1 MFRKDTDH
9 EKRTE
14 VHLGMNTKKVSPT
27 PRGVGI
33 SSQKEMIKM
42 QIELEVNTFR
52 ELIEDIAVKGKYNS
66 GDTCKNGQVS
76 NYAVLK
82 VEGDYLVAY
91 NADNINIAVIRL
103 RLEEGQLFRSGRTV
117 IDIEK
122 TVKYLK
128 GFTGIVTLEFR
139 DYLTIKNDSSIARVP
154 LVEEHPTPN
163 MISRGEVFHKTLR
176 SMGEGM
182 PTFGKTEYKTEVVI
196 SEDEML
202 SASKSCDVVGLARY
216 KFDYDEDEESLIMS
230 SRKSITDKFD
240 VIIETTMSEGED
252 ATVEFNGQVSK
263 FLKGT
268 VRLYINDD
276 APVLFVTP
284 TRMLLKAPYIGNR

>member
-1 MFRKDTDH
+1 
-9 EKRTE
+9 
-14 VHLGMNTKKVSPT
+14 
-27 PRGVGI
+27 
-33 SSQKEMIKM
+33 M

-52 ELIEDIAVKGKYNS
+52 ELIEEIAVKGKYNS

-139 DYLTIKNDSSIARVP
+139 DYFMIRPSIGLDIKKNYTVNPLKEKAKAVSRMFEYSS
-154 LVEEHPTPN
+154 
-163 MISRGEVFHKTLR
+163 
-176 SMGEGM
+176 
-182 PTFGKTEYKTEVVI
+182 
-196 SEDEML
+196 
-202 SASKSCDVVGLARY
+202 SK
-216 KFDYDEDEESLIMS
+216 
-230 SRKSITDKFD
+230 
-240 VIIETTMSEGED
+240 
-252 ATVEFNGQVSK
+252 NK
-263 FLKGT
+263 FLSIKQIKK
-268 VRLYINDD
+268 LID
-276 APVLFVTP
+276 
-284 TRMLLKAPYIGNR
+284 

>member
-1 MFRKDTDH
+1 
-9 EKRTE
+9 
-14 VHLGMNTKKVSPT
+14 MNTKKVSPT
-27 PRGVGI
+27 PKGVGI
-33 SSQKEMIKM
+33 SSPKEMIKM

-52 ELIEDIAVKGKYNS
+52 ELIEEIAVKGKYNS

-240 VIIETTMSEGED
+240 VPDSALDKIFDVIIETTMSEAED